1 MTLAVILLL
10 STFSLSILEVPKIP
24 NMKELRCMAT
34 NVYREA
40 RGEPM
45 EGQIEV
51 AKVVLARVEDGRWKD
66 TACGV
71 IYQPQQFSWTS
82 KYKDVKY
89 DMKSIDAAVLAYN
102 SKDIKYTHYHAK
114 SVKPSW
120 RKRLKEGITI
130 GNHIFY
136 LP

>member
-1 MTLAVILLL
+1 M
-10 STFSLSILEVPKIP
+10 FNVPKLP
-24 NMKELRCMAT
+24 SLKDLKCMAT

-40 RGEPM
+40 RGEPFV
-45 EGQIEV
+45 GQVEV
-51 AKVVLARVEDGRWKD
+51 AKVVLARVEDKRWPN
-66 TACGV
+66 TACKV
-71 IYQPQQFSWTS
+71 IYQPHQFSWTN

-89 DMKSIDAAVLAYN
+89 NLQSLNAVASAYN
-102 SKDIKYTHYHAK
+102 SEDIKYTHYHAK

>member
-1 MTLAVILLL
+1 
-10 STFSLSILEVPKIP
+10 
-24 NMKELRCMAT
+24 MAT

-51 AKVVLARVEDGRWKD
+51 AKVVLARVESPKYPN

-71 IYQPQQFSWTS
+71 VHQKNQFSWTN
-82 KYKDVKY
+82 KYKDIKY
-89 DMKSIDAAVLAYN
+89 NLQSLNATAQAYN
-102 SKDIKYTHYHAK
+102 SEDIKYTHYHAK

-120 RKRLKEGITI
+120 RKRLKEGIII

-136 LP
+136 TE